1 MEIRCSGSLL
11 GFVSPQSHWL
21 RSSYSGSRGHL
32 LSAPSTGKIF
42 FSNLLK
48 PAHLLLLT
56 KVWSTPG
63 LTFGKIRNGPTAIAF
78 VGGGFAIT
86 IFSLL
91 ERTVLSKT
99 VLKYCYE
106 IFISNTNFEG
116 PLTRISVVCTMKCIS
131 KHNN

>member
-1 MEIRCSGSLL
+1 MEVYWDLFLLNLTGYEVLIQARGATYCLRHQLGKYFSPIRS
-11 GFVSPQSHWL
+11 
-21 RSSYSGSRGHL
+21 
-32 LSAPSTGKIF
+32 
-42 FSNLLK
+42 LLK

-99 VLKYCYE
+99 VLKY
-106 IFISNTNFEG
+106 
-116 PLTRISVVCTMKCIS
+116 
-131 KHNN
+131 